1 MDMNTTMG
9 AALPDWLT
17 PLAWTYGLLAL
28 LSAAMIATDV
38 WARGHRHR
46 TVTAEITWVGAALF
60 LGPAALVLYR
70 RYGRKPHPGARPTDA
85 RPVVVDSLP
94 GGTASALA
102 HLVGV
107 PLVIASGLTI
117 AGTDLWVMIAVIAVV
132 AIALLAVHE
141 RTTDGATTL
150 TAVARATLTVVAFD
164 IGMGGWM
171 LLLHFNDL
179 MPPAADVQFWFLMQI
194 GILAGL
200 LTGAPAVA
208 ALRRTPAR
216 LPTAA

>member
-9 AALPDWLT
+9 AGLPDWL
-17 PLAWTYGLLAL
+17 PALAWAFAALAV
-28 LSAAMIATDV
+28 LSAAAIATDV
-38 WARGHRHR
+38 WVRGHRHR
-46 TVTAEITWVGAALF
+46 TMTSEISWVGSALF

-70 RYGRKPHPGARPTDA
+70 RYGRQPGADGGSSRS
-85 RPVVVDSLP
+85 RPVLVDGLP

-132 AIALLAVHE
+132 AIALLTVHE
-141 RTTDGATTL
+141 HTQGATTS
-150 TAVARATLTVVAFD
+150 TALARAALTVAAFD

-171 LLLHFNDL
+171 LLLHFNNL
-179 MPPAADVQFWFLMQI
+179 MPPATDVAFWFLMQI

-208 ALRRTPAR
+208 ALRRTAPR
-216 LPTAA
+216 LPAPA